1 MDKSLPA
8 LKEPYIPE
16 YINAVNSSFPV
27 MREATGFDVLT
38 DSSWSP
44 LFKLKNKVAKR
55 LIDLIL
61 SIAALAFLLSWLL
74 PVLALF
80 IKMDSTGPVFFVQK
94 RNKKNGKFF
103 YCLKLRTMFVN
114 EESDTLTAM
123 VNDKR
128 ITSFGRF
135 LRRSHL
141 DELPQFVNVLIG
153 DMSIVGPRPHMQQE
167 NIRYHAMYPI
177 YNNRH
182 GVKPGITGLAQ
193 SLGYHGPI
201 EDQTALEKKIEY
213 DILYIRNWSLFLDF
227 KILTDTLMNI
237 Y

>member
-74 PVLALF
+74 PILALL
-80 IKMDSTGPVFFVQK
+80 IKIDSRGPVFFVQK
-94 RNKKNGKFF
+94 RNKKDGRFF
-103 YCLKLRTMFVN
+103 YCLKFRTMVVN
-114 EESDTLTAM
+114 AQSDTLTAT

-128 ITSFGRF
+128 ITSLGKF
-135 LRRSHL
+135 LRRSHI
-141 DELPQFVNVLIG
+141 DELPQIDQCNYWRHVYYWSEAAHACRKCKVT
-153 DMSIVGPRPHMQQE
+153 MRSILF
-167 NIRYHAMYPI
+167 II
-177 YNNRH
+177 NRH
-182 GVKPGITGLAQ
+182 AVKPGITGLAQ
-193 SLGYHGPI
+193 SLGYHGPMVKLR
-201 EDQTALEKKIEY
+201 EH
-213 DILYIRNWSLFLDF
+213 
-227 KILTDTLMNI
+227 
-237 Y
+237 